1 MACPFLRDPVDIGA
15 QVVRKT
21 IRTKRLFKDRQNP
34 LSFSEEY
41 INERYHFSS
50 HCIVYLA
57 DLLTPSLSNDTLRS
71 CALTVMQTLC
81 IGLHFFACG
90 EYMHAVGDAENLSKS
105 TVCRAIRRVYIA
117 LARILPDF
125 VKFPGHC
132 SQQEVKDGFYRIAGL
147 PNVIGVVDSTHIP
160 IKAPSG
166 PEVSDY
172 TNQKSFHS
180 INVQM
185 VCDSQCLITNIEAK
199 WPGSVNDFHILQK
212 SVLYHQFQQ
221 GCFDGQLV
229 ADNEYPCLPFLM
241 TPYLN
246 PKPGAES
253 CFNEA
258 LYETRAC
265 IKTTFTTLRSRF
277 GCLKGLRV
285 SPQRACD
292 IIVACMVLHNVAII
306 RKEAPPCFSWMPRK
320 NPEPVHC
327 DYQDGTAIRDNI
339 AAQLFVSCSQVL

>member
-1 MACPFLRDPVDIGA
+1 MACPFLRDPIDIGA

-71 CALTVMQTLC
+71 CALTAMQTLC

-105 TVCRAIRRVYIA
+105 TVCRAIRRVCIA
-117 LARILPDF
+117 LTRILPDF

-147 PNVIGVVDSTHIP
+147 PNVIGVVDSTHIS

-172 TNQKSFHS
+172 TNQRSFHS

-327 DYQDGTAIRDNI
+327 DYQDGTAIRDSI

>member
-1 MACPFLRDPVDIGA
+1 MACPFLRDPIDIGA
-15 QVVRKT
+15 QIVRKT

-57 DLLTPSLSNDTLRS
+57 DLLTPSLRNDTLRS
-71 CALTVMQTLC
+71 YPLTVMQTLC

-90 EYMHAVGDAENLSKS
+90 EFMHAVGDAENLSKS
-105 TVCRAIRRVYIA
+105 TVCRAIRRVYLA

-132 SQQEVKDGFYRIAGL
+132 SQQEVKDSFYRIAGL
-147 PNVIGVVDSTHIP
+147 PNVIGVVDCTHIP
-160 IKAPSG
+160 IKVPSG
-166 PEVSDY
+166 PEASDY
-172 TNQKSFHS
+172 TNQRSFHS

-212 SVLYHQFQQ
+212 STLYHQFQQ
-221 GCFDGQLV
+221 GIFDGWLV
-229 ADNEYPCLPFLM
+229 ADNEYPCLPFMM

-265 IKTTFTTLRSRF
+265 IKTTFTTLRARF
-277 GCLKGLRV
+277 GCLKGLWV
-285 SPQRACD
+285 SPQSACD

-306 RKEAPPCFSWMPRK
+306 RKEAPPCFSWMPRNK
-320 NPEPVHC
+320 PEPVYC
-327 DYQDGTAIRDNI
+327 DHQDGTAIRDSI
-339 AAQLFVSCSQVL
+339 AAQLFASCSQVL